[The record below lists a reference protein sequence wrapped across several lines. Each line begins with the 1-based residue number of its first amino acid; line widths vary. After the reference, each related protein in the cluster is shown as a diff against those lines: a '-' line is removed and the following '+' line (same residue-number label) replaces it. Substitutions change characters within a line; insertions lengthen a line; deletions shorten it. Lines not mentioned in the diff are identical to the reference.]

1 MAELFS
7 ELDQID
13 NLEDFKVYRS
23 KLIKKS
29 AFWKQRVLL
38 LKKKGGYKS
47 NKDLAEACCVTVPTV
62 RNWLAGKVPRSR
74 DNFIKIGFA
83 EKIMRMRSINSYCK
97 IETGFLSAGIVI
109 VEKLLK

>member
-29 AFWKQRVLL
+29 AFWK
-38 LKKKGGYKS
+38 
-47 NKDLAEACCVTVPTV
+47 
-62 RNWLAGKVPRSR
+62 
-74 DNFIKIGFA
+74 
-83 EKIMRMRSINSYCK
+83 
-97 IETGFLSAGIVI
+97 
-109 VEKLLK
+109 

>member
-83 EKIMRMRSINSYCK
+83 EKSNLEQMDN
-97 IETGFLSAGIVI
+97 
-109 VEKLLK
+109 LLQRYGYQALYSKNY

>member
-38 LKKKGGYKS
+38 LKKKG
-47 NKDLAEACCVTVPTV
+47 
-62 RNWLAGKVPRSR
+62 
-74 DNFIKIGFA
+74 
-83 EKIMRMRSINSYCK
+83 
-97 IETGFLSAGIVI
+97 
-109 VEKLLK
+109 

>member
-1 MAELFS
+1 MGILDFHVKTPLHNEGELLMTELFS

-38 LKKKGGYKS
+38 LKKKGDT
-47 NKDLAEACCVTVPTV
+47 NQ
-62 RNWLAGKVPRSR
+62 
-74 DNFIKIGFA
+74 IKIWPMFA
-83 EKIMRMRSINSYCK
+83 
-97 IETGFLSAGIVI
+97 A
-109 VEKLLK
+109 